1 VTIQTSAT
9 ALGGLAL
16 SNSIRTLYME
26 KYLEAAAFSRVYDQL
41 AHPVEKD
48 GVESATF
55 LGSAVQAIFLSD
67 LEPSTSAISQIADVT
82 PSALRDAVVTITPT
96 SRGGATQ
103 WAESI
108 DLMAYT
114 NYGESRFKAIGK
126 ALAESVDLLAQ
137 AAALQGSNVWR
148 YAARASL
155 DAGTSTHRFTDA
167 IASEL
172 MTLLQTL
179 KCPYFDLGNGEKK
192 WIAIMPPSVFHD
204 LRTGGNIVSVGQ
216 YQQGRI
222 ILNFELGEIGPFK
235 LVVTPWAKVFGAAGA
250 ANAAPV
256 ATTLSSAASALG
268 TTIVVASASN
278 ITSGDWL
285 TIGTAE
291 TANTFY
297 PTNERVRVSADYS
310 SGTTIN
316 IIGEGANG
324 GLRFDHTSGTAVSN
338 ADNVFPVAFGSP
350 FSLAKIFDKSIG
362 EFGRVVGPL
371 RQGLLEQFAS
381 LGYKWYGNYGRWSE
395 SWLLRGEFATSL
407 EA

>member
-1 VTIQTSAT
+1 MTIQTSSA
-9 ALGGLAL
+9 AVGAQAL

-26 KYLEAAAFSRVYDQL
+26 KYMEAAEFSRVYDQL

-48 GVESATF
+48 GVEQANF
-55 LGSAVQAIFLSD
+55 LGSTVQAIFLSD
-67 LEPSTSAISQIADVT
+67 LAPSTSAISQIADVT
-82 PSALRDAVVTITPT
+82 PQALRDAVVTITPT
-96 SRGGATQ
+96 SRGDATQ
-103 WAESI
+103 WAEAI

-126 ALAESVDLLAQ
+126 ALAESVDELAK
-137 AAALQGSNVWR
+137 AAALQGGNVWR

-155 DAGTSTHRFTDA
+155 DAGTSTHRLTDTV
-167 IASEL
+167 ISEL
-172 MTLLQTL
+172 MTLMQTL
-179 KCPYFDLGNGEKK
+179 KCPYFDLGNGEKR
-192 WIAIMPPSVFHD
+192 WVAIMPPAVFHD
-204 LRTGGNIVSVGQ
+204 VRVGGNVVSVAQ

-235 LVVTPWAKVFGAAGA
+235 LVVSPWAKVFGAAGA
-250 ANAAPV
+250 ANASAV
-256 ATTLSSAASALG
+256 ATTLASAATALSK
-268 TTIVVASASN
+268 TIVVASETN
-278 ITSGDWL
+278 ITAGDWL

-291 TANTFY
+291 TGNTFY

-338 ADNVFPVAFGSP
+338 ADSVYPVAFGSP

-362 EFGRVVGPL
+362 EYGRVVGPL
-371 RQGLLEQFAS
+371 KSGRLEQFAS